1 MRLGCVAVRLG
12 LPRDVVVRR
21 DEMTRR
27 TRSGSFRQLAIL
39 TAAFVFLTCTAILTF
54 GILREVDVRRDALKN
69 SEIDLANLAQSLVQH
84 AEDSFELADSL
95 VVGIVH
101 RLEADGTDPAAVT
114 KLQHDINLRKA
125 SMGRIR
131 GLFVY
136 DQAGRWIA
144 TSESVDL
151 SAFNNADREY
161 FKHHQ
166 NSNDPGLLIGNPVR
180 SRSGGQWIIPASRR
194 FNHPDGSFAGV
205 VLATIDA
212 SYFANFYRQF
222 ELGPTGTVTLLKRSG
237 FVLARSVDNEGAVG
251 RDTSDTPL
259 IRDMSSRP
267 PASVY
272 YFKSPFDGT
281 WRLGFYRLS
290 ERFPIFILA
299 TEAKD
304 DVLAAWR
311 RDAGFRMLFGL
322 GLVALIAGTGFYLVR
337 QLLERQRI
345 AGVLASKEADFRL
358 LAEESSDMVM
368 RIGFDER
375 ILYVSPAC
383 IRILGWSA
391 EQLNGTLAL
400 AGVNP
405 EDLPQVRKTVE
416 ALKRGEIDETRLVY
430 RTRHRQGGEIWL
442 ETALRATHDP
452 ETDKVNGVVAIA
464 RDVTEHKNLQEKL
477 AILAVQDG
485 LTGLANRR
493 HFDDRLQQEWR
504 RAERDATPLSLLMVD
519 VDNFK
524 KYNDQYGH
532 PAGDACLKAIGRLIA
547 AEARRPADLAAR
559 YGGEEFVL
567 LLPNTDQ
574 VGCASVAARLHEAL
588 QQVSI
593 PHAQNL
599 PTKRVTLSV
608 GGATAWPTPETT
620 DNHVS
625 LVTAADRALYAAK
638 HGGRDRFVMSG
649 QVVAWRGS
657 ESA

>member
-1 MRLGCVAVRLG
+1 
-12 LPRDVVVRR
+12 
-21 DEMTRR
+21 MTSGA
-27 TRSGSFRQLAIL
+27 RSGSFRQLAFS
-39 TAAFVFLTCTAILTF
+39 TAAFVFLTCLAILTF
-54 GILREVDVRRDALKN
+54 GTLREIGVRRDALKS

-84 AEDSFELADSL
+84 ADDSFELADSL
-95 VVGIVH
+95 VIGIVQ
-101 RLEADGTDPAAVT
+101 RLEAEGMEPAAIT
-114 KLQHDINLRKA
+114 KLQNDINLRKA

-136 DQAGRWIA
+136 DETGRWIV
-144 TSESVDL
+144 TSESVNL

-161 FKHHQ
+161 FKHHR
-166 NSNDPGLLIGNPVR
+166 NSNDMGLLIGNPVR

-212 SYFANFYRQF
+212 SYFATFYRQF
-222 ELGPTGTVTLLKRSG
+222 DIGPTGVVTLLNRSG
-237 FVLARSVDNEGAVG
+237 FVLARSVDNDGTVG
-251 RDTSDTPL
+251 RDTSETPL
-259 IRDMSSRP
+259 IREMNSRP
-267 PASVY
+267 AASVY

-290 ERFPIFILA
+290 ERFPIFVLA

-311 RDAGFRMLFGL
+311 RDAAFRMLFGF

-337 QLLERQRI
+337 QLLDRQRI

-383 IRILGWSA
+383 IRIVGWSA
-391 EQLNGTLAL
+391 EQLTGTPAL
-400 AGVNP
+400 AGVNA
-405 EDLPQVRKTVE
+405 EDLPHVRKTVE
-416 ALKRGEIDETRLVY
+416 ALKRGEIEETRLVY

-452 ETDKVNGVVAIA
+452 QTDRVNGVVAIA
-464 RDVTEHKNLQEKL
+464 RDVTEHKSLQEKL
-477 AILAVQDG
+477 AILATQDG

-493 HFDDRLQQEWR
+493 HFDDRLQHEWR
-504 RAERDATPLSLLMVD
+504 RAERDAAPLSLLMID

-532 PAGDACLKAIGRLIA
+532 QAGDACLKTVARLIG

-567 LLPNTDQ
+567 LLPNTDE

-588 QQVSI
+588 EQAAIQ
-593 PHAQNL
+593 HAQNP
-599 PTKRVTLSV
+599 PTKQVTLSV
-608 GGATAWPTPETT
+608 GGATGWPNAETA
-620 DNHVS
+620 NHHAT
-625 LVTAADRALYAAK
+625 LITAADRALYAAK
-638 HGGRDRFVMSG
+638 HAGRDRFVMSG